1 VEDAMTHR
9 KNGHHREGSEHV
21 RTISPEALARARQE
35 EARKKL
41 DVVLKCDTFG
51 SAEAVSAAI
60 MKIDVPGI
68 LLRII
73 HSGVGDVSKSDLLMA
88 LTGSRLVLGFNV
100 GVMSKGEQWVK
111 EHGGEVR
118 LYNVIF
124 RLLEDLKQIA
134 QSLMTVRAE
143 ERVTARATVIA
154 LFKGSHRG
162 SIVGCEV
169 REGLLSTGKH
179 FRIISAM
186 GPIYS
191 GKIES
196 LQIDR
201 RPTREAKAG
210 QQVGI
215 KIEDFDKARVGDLVE
230 CYETVR
236 EGRSAP
242 WKAGGSILHLE
253 QAS

>member
-1 VEDAMTHR
+1 MTHR
-9 KNGHHREGSEHV
+9 KTTHHREGSEHV
-21 RTISPEALARARQE
+21 RTVSPEALVRIRDE

-41 DVVLKCDTFG
+41 EVVLKCDTFG
-51 SAEAVSAAI
+51 SVEAVSAAI
-60 MKIDVPGI
+60 LKIDVPGVQ
-68 LLRII
+68 LRII

-88 LTGSRLVLGFNV
+88 LTGSKLVLGFNV
-100 GVMSKGEQWVK
+100 AVMAKGDQWVK

-124 RLLEDLKQIA
+124 RLLDDLKQIA
-134 QSLMTVRAE
+134 RSFVTVQAQ

-169 REGLLSTGKH
+169 QEGVLSVGKP

-186 GPIYS
+186 GPVYS
-191 GKIES
+191 GRIES

-210 QQVGI
+210 QQVGV
-215 KIEDFDKARVGDLVE
+215 KIDDFDKARIGDLLE
-230 CYETVR
+230 CFETVR
-236 EGRSAP
+236 EARGTA
-242 WKAGGSILHLE
+242 WKAGGSILRFE